1 MDVRRY
7 TPASMGK
14 KTIELGKQGENN
26 ATRLEFDCSA
36 WTQEYP
42 GAAVELHLTKPDG
55 DTRNAELTGENGVY
69 AFIVTEAYTTH
80 SGQGVMELILRDAE
94 TATILKSAT
103 GYTNVTYSPS
113 AQQPEETPGTPGTS
127 AGGYVRYDI
136 AQELT
141 SEEKTRARRN
151 IGAGTGDGTG
161 SGGSG
166 EPGED
171 GGYYTPKVSSA
182 GVLSWTAS
190 KTGMPSVSSV
200 NIKGPQGETGPAG
213 PQGETGPA
221 GPQGDAGNDGF
232 SPVVKLARQTDGV
245 MITVTNKD
253 GSQSE
258 KVYDGTGGGSGEG
271 GGSGKNGVTFTP
283 SVSEA
288 GVISWT
294 NDGGLT
300 NPDAVNIKGPQ
311 GETGPAGPQ
320 GDPGD
325 DGYSPVVRLTRNET
339 ENSVQITVTNKDGT
353 KMSTVYDGATGP
365 QGDPGA
371 DGGYYTPKVT
381 TAGVLSW
388 TASKTG
394 MSSVSSV
401 NIKGPQGPE
410 GPQGPKPVKGTDYW
424 TAEDKAAMVQDVL
437 AALPNASGVSF

>member
-26 ATRLEFDCSA
+26 ATRIEFDCST

-55 DTRNAELTGENGVY
+55 DTRNAELAGENGVY
-69 AFIVTEAYTTH
+69 AFIVTEVYTTH

-141 SEEKTRARRN
+141 SEEKATARKN

-161 SGGSG
+161 GGGSG

-171 GGYYTPKVSSA
+171 GGYYKPSVSSA
-182 GVLSWTAS
+182 GTLSWTAS

-200 NIKGPQGETGPAG
+200 NIKGPQGAQGPTGPQG

-221 GPQGDAGNDGF
+221 GDDGF
-232 SPVVKLARQTDGV
+232 SPTVKLARQTDGV
-245 MITVTNKD
+245 LITVTDKS

-258 KVYDGTGGGSGEG
+258 KVYDGTGGGEG

-283 SVSEA
+283 EVSDA

-311 GETGPAGPQ
+311 GPEGPQ
-320 GDPGD
+320 GDP
-325 DGYSPVVRLTRNET
+325 
-339 ENSVQITVTNKDGT
+339 
-353 KMSTVYDGATGP
+353 
-365 QGDPGA
+365 GDPGA

-394 MSSVSSV
+394 MPSVSSV

-437 AALPNASGVSF
+437 AALPEWNGGEY